1 MHDPRYTWYDF
12 RFFGDLTKMISE
24 RIRIHRA
31 NDLIKN
37 KFEVFI
43 IFYLKKKLFFPR
55 RAGRRTDIDQYVV
68 PPSNEYSRYEAS
80 VTAVLPFSKV
90 GRII

>member
-1 MHDPRYTWYDF
+1 MELLVSGWIAAAAACDARRDPRYTWYDF

-43 IFYLKKKLFFPR
+43 LLIKKIVLPTPSR
-55 RAGRRTDIDQYVV
+55 PADGYRSIRRT
-68 PPSNEYSRYEAS
+68 
-80 VTAVLPFSKV
+80 TL
-90 GRII
+90 